1 MDHHIARQKR
11 FARYRYG
18 TRQARILYLLFLVMA
33 SMAAFAQSKASINV
47 TLSEQGK
54 PVPNG
59 LVVLQRLKNAECVKF
74 FESREASPKA
84 FKKWESCAADLPWSN
99 TDANGKYDYPQL
111 SAGWYNVRFLWLMEQ
126 PPRSGQ
132 SIACRVDDWA
142 IFFEPG
148 KDRTGKY
155 NAMAQGKP
163 FELKEAQTMQISFDY
178 RGQLEAST
186 NCISKAAEDVPS
198 PAQTGKARISFPGT
212 RGILEVDPGPTSWR
226 TTTKAKANEVAL
238 NAVNRADH
246 LLVTAFLQQVSFAAS
261 ADKCR
266 DVRWRNSKNALSAH
280 NLDTGH
286 VTKSSKNG
294 MALVEFFIDHSP
306 QGRLGMK
313 DVHAY
318 MGSGDL
324 CAEVHLSKV
333 SFQQEEQKL
342 FDEVLASVRFL
353 PEEKLQETAPQH

>member
-1 MDHHIARQKR
+1 MNNVSRTARP
-11 FARYRYG
+11 AG
-18 TRQARILYLLFLVMA
+18 ILCLLFLSV
-33 SMAAFAQSKASINV
+33 AAAAAPAQTKASV
-47 TLSEQGK
+47 DVALSEQGK
-54 PVPNG
+54 PVTGG
-59 LVVLQRLKNAECVKF
+59 LVVLQRIKDAGCLKF
-74 FESREASPKA
+74 FESRDVSPKA
-84 FKKWESCAADLPWSN
+84 FKKWESCVTDLPWSN
-99 TDANGKYDYPQL
+99 TDANGKYGYQQL

-126 PPRSGQ
+126 PPSPAR
-132 SIACRVDDWA
+132 SIACRVEDWA

-148 KDRTGKY
+148 MDRTGKY

-163 FELKEAQTMQISFDY
+163 FELKEAQTMQINFDY
-178 RGQLEAST
+178 RGQLEAGA

-198 PAQTGKARISFPGT
+198 SAQTGKARVSFPGA

-226 TTTKAKANEVAL
+226 TTTKAEANEVAL

-294 MALVEFFIDHSP
+294 MALVEFLIDHSP
-306 QGRLGMK
+306 QGKLGMK

-333 SFQQEEQKL
+333 FFQSEDQKL
-342 FDEVLASVRFL
+342 FDEVLAAIL
-353 PEEKLQETAPQH
+353 PA

>member
-1 MDHHIARQKR
+1 
-11 FARYRYG
+11 
-18 TRQARILYLLFLVMA
+18 MA

-47 TLSEQGK
+47 TLAEQGK

-155 NAMAQGKP
+155 NVMAQGKP
-163 FELKEAQTMQISFDY
+163 FELKEAEARQISFDY
-178 RGQLEAST
+178 RGQLEAGA
-186 NCISKAAEDVPS
+186 NCISKAAADVPS
-198 PAQTGKARISFPGT
+198 PAQTGKARISIPGR
-212 RGILEVDPGPTSWR
+212 RGVLEIDAGPTPWSTTIKGQSGELYFSAIRR
-226 TTTKAKANEVAL
+226 T
-238 NAVNRADH
+238 DH

-266 DVRWRNSKNALSAH
+266 DVRWRNEKNALRDH
-280 NLDTGH
+280 NIDPGH
-286 VTKSSKNG
+286 ITKSDQNG
-294 MALVEFFIDHSP
+294 MALVDFFIDHAP
-306 QGRLGMK
+306 TGKLGMK

-333 SFQQEEQKL
+333 SFRPEEQKL

-353 PEEKLQETAPQH
+353 PDKTPEDAIPSR